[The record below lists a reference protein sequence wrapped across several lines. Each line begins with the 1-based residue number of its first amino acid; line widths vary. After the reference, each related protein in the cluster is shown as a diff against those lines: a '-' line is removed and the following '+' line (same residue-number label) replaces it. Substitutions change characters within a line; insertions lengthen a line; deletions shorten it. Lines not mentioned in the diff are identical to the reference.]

1 VTRAECPCATSF
13 GSTGLKVSRICLGT
27 ATFGVQCDEAAS
39 HAILDRAD
47 ELGITFLDTAD
58 KYPLGGSLET
68 NGRTESIVGRWLAGR
83 RDRFI
88 VATKFH
94 GRMGASAWDAGASRK
109 HVLDAVEGSLRRV
122 GTDYND
128 LYQIH
133 RPDPETPIEETLGAL
148 DDLVRAGKVRY
159 VGCSNFL
166 AYQVALALGRS
177 DLRSLVRFASVQ
189 PCYNLLFRQY
199 ERELLPLAQD
209 ERLAVLPYN
218 LLAGG
223 LLSGKHRPDH
233 GPTPGTRF
241 TLGSAAGM
249 YQDRYWN
256 QRSFEAVAGIADA
269 SREAGLALPTLAAA
283 WVLANPVVPS
293 AIVGASRPDQLD
305 ATVAAET
312 TVLEPDLMA
321 RLDRITR
328 EFRRG
333 DALE

>member
-1 VTRAECPCATSF
+1 MRHVRF
-13 GSTGLKVSRICLGT
+13 GSTGLKVSRVALGT

-39 HAILDRAD
+39 HAVLDRAD
-47 ELGITFLDTAD
+47 DLGITFLDTAD

-68 NGRTESIVGRWLAGR
+68 NGRTESILGSWLKGR
-83 RDRFI
+83 RDRFVI
-88 VATKFH
+88 ATKFH
-94 GRMGASAWDAGASRK
+94 GRMGPSAWDAGASRK
-109 HVLDAVEGSLRRV
+109 HVLAAVEGSLRRL
-122 GTDYND
+122 GTDYID

-148 DDLVRAGKVRY
+148 DDLRRAGKLRY

-177 DLRSLVRFASVQ
+177 DVCGLVRFASVQ

-199 ERELLPLAQD
+199 ERELLPLA
-209 ERLAVLPYN
+209 EEAGLAVLPYN
-218 LLAGG
+218 VLAGG
-223 LLSGKHRPDH
+223 LLSGKHRADE

-256 QRSFEAVAGIADA
+256 ERSFAAVGELAETA
-269 SREAGLALPTLAAA
+269 REAGLALPTLATA
-283 WVLANPVVPS
+283 WVLANPAVTS
-293 AIVGASRPDQLD
+293 AIVGASRPEQLD
-305 ATVAAET
+305 ATVVAET
-312 TVLEPDLMA
+312 TELEPQLVA
-321 RLDRITR
+321 RLNRITD